1 MKHLNFLRVPLS
13 FYDKSNKIYLIIY
26 IINYFC
32 IQTINIIKLV
42 LLAQLIDSIIN
53 NNFALLLIIL
63 YVGILILNILLI
75 NINNYLYQLISNNI
89 VCNIQ
94 VDIMNKINKMEYQF
108 IESKDG
114 KDRIDNLK
122 YSANK
127 ITQLPFLLISLVVSS
142 YSFVLCITEFS
153 NFYWVYTILYLATA
167 IPGILLNNILFSK
180 IDDLRYDSAPDIRK
194 HSYYKWMLTSREC
207 SKDIRMYS
215 LTNEIKKKYFDMRKV
230 YLQKN
235 RKLEF
240 TGVIFSFL
248 TTLLENIGFILIFY
262 FIISETIKKNISIGE
277 CSMYI
282 GLSLSLFAS
291 FKTVLSNY
299 SEFAFINK
307 KYVKNYCDFNE
318 NFIMENKNG
327 KIKIYDITQI
337 EFLNV
342 SFNYPNSENKVLDNV
357 SFKIEKG
364 EKVAL
369 VGLIGAG
376 KTTLIKLLLKMY
388 TPSSGEILVN
398 GINILD
404 IDTDVLR
411 NNISIIFQN
420 FIKYP
425 LTLRENISLSRISE
439 MNDDEKILKSI
450 SDIEIYKNN
459 KISLSNLD
467 EYVSKTFSETGIEFS
482 KGELQQLSLARAYF
496 KDAKIYIFD
505 EPSSALDV
513 ISEKK
518 VFNDFMNVSKE
529 KLSIM
534 ITHRINAGKLFDK
547 IIILENGKLVGIG
560 NHNDLVKNNLHY
572 INLMNI
578 IEESD

>member
-1 MKHLNFLRVPLS
+1 
-13 FYDKSNKIYLIIY
+13 
-26 IINYFC
+26 
-32 IQTINIIKLV
+32 
-42 LLAQLIDSIIN
+42 
-53 NNFALLLIIL
+53 
-63 YVGILILNILLI
+63 
-75 NINNYLYQLISNNI
+75 
-89 VCNIQ
+89 
-94 VDIMNKINKMEYQF
+94 MNKINKMEYQF

-142 YSFVLCITEFS
+142 YNFVLCIIEFS

-167 IPGILLNNILFSK
+167 IPGIVLNNILFNK
-180 IDDLRYDSAPDIRK
+180 IDNLRYDSAPDIRK

-299 SEFAFINK
+299 SEFTFINK

-496 KDAKIYIFD
+496 KDANIYIFD